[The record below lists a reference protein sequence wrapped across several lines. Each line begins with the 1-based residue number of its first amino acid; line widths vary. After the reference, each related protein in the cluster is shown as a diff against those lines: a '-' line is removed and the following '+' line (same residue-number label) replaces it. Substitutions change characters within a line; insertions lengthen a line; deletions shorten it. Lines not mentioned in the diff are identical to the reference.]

1 MNKGHVF
8 DMQHFSVHDGPGIR
22 TVVFLN
28 GCPLHCEW
36 CANPESQALTNH
48 IMILE
53 ADCIGLDKCGLCKNV
68 CPNNCISPKS
78 ETSNCVSIDRSR
90 CSGCG
95 ACSQVCPGTALT
107 NTLEEKTVN
116 EVIDYV
122 MKDRAYY
129 EKSGGG
135 VTLSGGEPLFQYD
148 FALELLKSFKAKE
161 LQTAVETT
169 AYCETEHFLKA
180 AEYIDYFMI
189 DIKSMD
195 SAVHKQYTGVGN
207 EKILANIAAVQ
218 KTGKPIEIR
227 IPMIPGVNDS
237 LENLSRTAEFVAEHV
252 AGAKVTLLLYHRLGN
267 TKYEQLGVDAPMK
280 ELLPVKLKEHPD
292 YVPERLEVFKKL
304 GIEAKC

>member
-1 MNKGHVF
+1 MKKGHVF

-36 CANPESQALTNH
+36 CANPESQALKNH

-68 CPNNCISPKS
+68 CPNNCISTKS

-107 NTLEEKTVN
+107 NTLEEKNVD
-116 EVIDYV
+116 EVMDYV

-148 FALELLKSFKAKE
+148 FALELLKSFKAKG

-169 AYCETEHFLKA
+169 AYCEQEHFLKI

-195 SAVHKQYTGVGN
+195 SEVHKKYTGVGN

-237 LENLSRTAEFVAEHV
+237 LENLSKTAEFVAEHV
-252 AGAKVTLLLYHRLGN
+252 AGARVTLLLYHRLGN

-280 ELLPVKLKEHPD
+280 DLLPVKIKENPD
-292 YVPERLEVFKKL
+292 YVPERLAVFEKL
-304 GIEAKC
+304 GIEAQC